1 ADVGPAAR
9 YKTGVKAFLGPRL
22 RRLREDRGLT
32 QSSVA
37 NQLQVSA
44 SYYSQLEG
52 NQRPLTAALIARIAS
67 AFSVEAQFFSEED
80 EARLLVD
87 VREALESCAPD
98 ELPSPSEL
106 RGLVSDTP
114 QIARALVALHRRH
127 RTAVERADALAS
139 RIGERGAPSGA
150 PLMPYEEVRDLFYK
164 RHNYVDELDTLAEQ
178 IAGEAGLV
186 PGEMTKRITRRL
198 RERGITLAV
207 AEPGRN
213 TPLRRF
219 DAATRTLWLAPHLQP
234 GQRAFQLAT
243 QVGLLEARTVI
254 DSLASELSTDE
265 ARRLARIGLAHHFA
279 GALLMPYR
287 MFLARAEALHYD
299 IDELRR
305 EFSVSYETA
314 CHRLST
320 LQRPDAPGVPF
331 FFIRVDRA
339 GNVSKRQSAT
349 DFHFSRVGGTCPLWN
364 VYEAFSQ
371 PARILRQVAQMPD
384 GRCYL
389 WIARAVSHSQ
399 GGFGVPSKTHAIG
412 LGCDLRHAS
421 RLIYARGLNLTDPA
435 AATPIGMGCKVCERH
450 SCPQRAFPAIG
461 RTLDADES
469 VSRYEPYSAR

>member
-1 ADVGPAAR
+1 VV
-9 YKTGVKAFLGPRL
+9 TKAFLGPRL

-32 QSSVA
+32 QSAVA
-37 NQLQVSA
+37 SQLQVSA

-52 NQRPLTAALIARIAS
+52 NQRPLTPALIARIAQT
-67 AFSVEAQFFSEED
+67 FTIEAQYFSEED

-114 QIARALVALHRRH
+114 QVARALVALHRRH

-139 RIGERGAPSGA
+139 RIGERGAPSDSGL
-150 PLMPYEEVRDLFYK
+150 PLMPYEEVRDMFYE
-164 RHNYVDELDTLAEQ
+164 RHNYFDELDTLAEQ
-178 IAGEAGLV
+178 IAAEAGLV
-186 PGEMTKRITRRL
+186 PGEMSKRITQRL
-198 RERGITLAV
+198 QQRGYTLGV
-207 AEPGRN
+207 AEASRH

-219 DAATRTLWLAPHLQP
+219 DAATKTLWLAPHLQP

-243 QVGLLEARTVI
+243 QVGLLEARDVI
-254 DSLASELSTDE
+254 DRLASELSTDE

-287 MFLARAEALHYD
+287 MFLARAEALRYD

-320 LQRPDAPGVPF
+320 LQRPSEPGVPF

-371 PARILRQVAQMPD
+371 PSRILRQVAQMPD

-421 RLIYARGLNLTDPA
+421 RLIYARGLDLTDPA
-435 AATPIGMGCKVCERH
+435 AATPIGMGCKVCERQQ
-450 SCPQRAFPAIG
+450 CPQRAFPSIG
-461 RTLDADES
+461 RALDADES
-469 VSRYEPYSAR
+469 ISRYEPYVAR